1 MNDQTIQIIEMFF
14 NLVLVPVMIYGL
26 KLAGDYLKAKTDND
40 KLYTA
45 IEMAEK
51 AVESAVSE
59 TSQVFVDELKKK
71 GEFNAEAAEQAAMLA
86 FDKAKAILGGE
97 AEKLLKHS
105 MVDVN
110 EFIMSKIEEI
120 VRRNNTLE
128 KLKEVNPVVVGEI
141 GK

>member
-26 KLAGDYLKAKTDND
+26 KLAGDYLKAKTNND
-40 KLYTA
+40 KLHTA

-59 TSQVFVDELKKK
+59 TSQVFIDELKKK
-71 GEFNAEAAEQAAMLA
+71 GEFNAEAAEQAAILA

-110 EFIMSKIEEI
+110 EFIMSKIEEV
-120 VRRNNTLE
+120 VRRNKALE
-128 KLKEVNPVVVGEI
+128 KLEEASSITNI
-141 GK
+141 

>member
-26 KLAGDYLKAKTDND
+26 KLAGDYLKTRANNE
-40 KLYTA
+40 KLHTA
-45 IEMAEK
+45 IEMVEK

-59 TSQVFVDELKKK
+59 TSQVFVDELKKQ
-71 GEFNAEAAEQAAMLA
+71 GEFDAEAAERAAILA
-86 FDKAKAILGGE
+86 FDKTKMILGGE

-110 EFIMSKIEEI
+110 EFIMSKIEEV
-120 VRRNNTLE
+120 VRKNNALG
-128 KLKEVNPVVVGEI
+128 KIKEVAVSETDQL
-141 GK
+141 